1 MKFDHDSDAYIYG
14 IAIESADQLGSAPEH
29 PLGWAARVEMDS
41 LYDQDRDA
49 MKRYDGADLFV
60 VRENSDGIVTI
71 RPFHTQAEHERAWA
85 LLEQGFAQIDAG
97 VEDQELRD
105 AIDGYL
111 QAAQFTG
118 LDEQG
123 ESLDGRELSWTLGAQ
138 DKARADVIGF
148 VTQNIAEVREFLA
161 VTGHDFTQIGIDF
174 SLTRNRNGAGFW
186 SRGAGEPGKALTE
199 AAHAWGEATVFVNEQ
214 SEMDF
219 A

>member
-49 MKRYDGADLFV
+49 MKRYDGADLFI

-85 LLEQGFAQIDAG
+85 LLEQGFAQVDAG

-118 LDEQG
+118 VDEQG
-123 ESLDGRELSWTLGAQ
+123 ESLDGRGLSWTLGAQ
-138 DKARADVIGF
+138 DKARADLVGF

-161 VTGHDFTQIGIDF
+161 ATGHDFTQIGIDF
-174 SLTRNRNGAGFW
+174 SLTRNRHGAGFW
-186 SRGAGEPGKALTE
+186 SRGTGKVFDELTA
-199 AAHAWGEATVFVNEQ
+199 AAHAFGESGVWINDEGELT
-214 SEMDF
+214 F